1 MSALFSA
8 AVLYAGLVI
17 ALQAFAAWT
26 ERDLHAFPFKQED
39 WLRYL
44 LPSHFE
50 AREHKRI
57 MLNGP
62 STVRENLRYE
72 RFEAAFPGYDIYQG
86 GISAGTLEDVTASLE
101 YIEKVYGASALPTI
115 LVLGISPRFIA
126 NLPDD
131 RPFALGLN
139 RYSPYYSTKQEP
151 SRLALQPKSAL
162 DGALARARFLT
173 LKEPERFRISFVAL
187 ANRFLWRNGYG
198 PGGETTLARGLD
210 WLFKTYPVARLID
223 VLGFPQARQFSFSM
237 IMRWMISPYKF
248 SLNKPIQYRLMTRE
262 EYNKADLN
270 SVWRRTYDWD
280 PANDEATTRARLKY
294 LVDFVK
300 RHGIR
305 MLVINLPE
313 RDFSRV
319 LFDEHN
325 YQAYLDLVRDELG
338 GIEFINLR
346 DFLDTIHFYDR
357 EHTTPAG
364 SARLSDEV
372 IRRMRGSVVPR
383 TEAAVTQGDC
393 CVASGGTNP

>member
-1 MSALFSA
+1 MFTRDFRKPFLAMSALFSTA
-8 AVLYAGLVI
+8 LLYAVIVI
-17 ALQAFAAWT
+17 ALQAFAAWI

-50 AREHKRI
+50 ARNHGRI

-101 YIEKVYGASALPTI
+101 YIEKVYGASALPQI

-126 NLPDD
+126 NIPDD
-131 RPFALGLN
+131 RPFALGVN
-139 RYSPYYSTKQEP
+139 QYSQYYSATQE
-151 SRLALQPKSAL
+151 SYRIALQPKPVL
-162 DGALARARFLT
+162 DGARARARFLT
-173 LKEPERFRISFVAL
+173 LKEPERFRTSFLAVANHL
-187 ANRFLWRNGYG
+187 LSKNEVT
-198 PGGETTLARGLD
+198 PGGETTLARGIN
-210 WLFKTYPVARLID
+210 WLFKSYPVARLID
-223 VLGFPQARQFSFSM
+223 AVGYSQDHKFTFSE
-237 IMRWMISPYKF
+237 ILKWMISPYKY

-262 EYNKADLN
+262 EYNKADQN
-270 SVWRRTYDWD
+270 SVWRQVYDWD
-280 PANDEATTRARLKY
+280 PRKDETKTRARLKY
-294 LVDFVK
+294 FADFVK

-325 YQAYLDLVRDELG
+325 YQAYLDLVRDELD
-338 GIEFINLR
+338 GIEFVNLR
-346 DFLDTIHFYDR
+346 EFLDTIHFYDR

-364 SARLSDEV
+364 SARLSAEI
-372 IRRMRGSVVPR
+372 IRRMR
-383 TEAAVTQGDC
+383 
-393 CVASGGTNP
+393 ASIVR

>member
-1 MSALFSA
+1 MAALFSA
-8 AVLYAGLVI
+8 AMIYAGLVV

-26 ERDLHAFPFKQED
+26 ERELHAFPFKQED

-50 AREHKRI
+50 ARTRGRI

-115 LVLGISPRFIA
+115 LVLGIAPRFIA
-126 NLPDD
+126 NIPDD
-131 RPFALGLN
+131 RPFAPGLN
-139 RYSPYYSTKQEP
+139 RYSPYYSAVQEP
-151 SRLALQPKSAL
+151 HRIALRPKTIL
-162 DGALARARFLT
+162 DGARARIRFLIR
-173 LKEPERFRISFVAL
+173 KEPERFRISFVAV
-187 ANRFLWRNGYG
+187 ANRVLWRNGYA

-210 WLFKTYPVARLID
+210 WLFTTYPVARLID
-223 VLGFPQARQFSFSM
+223 ALGYPQARQFSFSV
-237 IMRWMISPYKF
+237 IVRWIISPYKF
-248 SLNKPIQYRLMTRE
+248 SLNKPIQYRPMTRE
-262 EYNKADLN
+262 EYNKEDLGG
-270 SVWRRTYDWD
+270 VWRRTYDWD
-280 PANDEATTRARLKY
+280 PTKEEAKTRARLKY

-319 LFDEHN
+319 LFDENN
-325 YQAYLDLVRDELG
+325 YRAYLDLVRDELDG
-338 GIEFINLR
+338 MEFMNLR
-346 DFLDTIHFYDR
+346 DFLDTVDFYDR

-364 SARLSDEV
+364 SARLSDEI
-372 IRRMRGSVVPR
+372 IRRMRESLVR
-383 TEAAVTQGDC
+383 
-393 CVASGGTNP
+393 

>member
-17 ALQAFAAWT
+17 ALQALAAWT
-26 ERDLHAFPFKQED
+26 ERDLQAFPFKQED

-44 LPSHFE
+44 LPPHFE
-50 AREHKRI
+50 ARAHGRI

-101 YIEKVYGASALPTI
+101 YMEKVYGAQALPTI

-139 RYSPYYSTKQEP
+139 RYSPYYSAVQEP
-151 SRLALQPKSAL
+151 HRIALRPKPVL

-173 LKEPERFRISFVAL
+173 LKEPERFRISLLAVANHLLWNDEVAPSSETAL
-187 ANRFLWRNGYG
+187 AR
-198 PGGETTLARGLD
+198 ALD
-210 WLFKTYPVARLID
+210 WLFRTYPVARLIEA
-223 VLGFPQARQFSFSM
+223 LGYPQARKFSFSV
-237 IMRWMISPYKF
+237 IMRWMISPYKY

-270 SVWRRTYDWD
+270 SVWRQTYDWD
-280 PANDEATTRARLKY
+280 PTKDAAKTRARLKY
-294 LVDFVK
+294 FVDFVK

-319 LFDEHN
+319 LFDERN
-325 YQAYLDLVRDELG
+325 YRAYLDLVRDELD
-338 GIEFINLR
+338 GIEFMNLR
-346 DFLDTIHFYDR
+346 EFLDTADFYDR

-364 SARLSDEV
+364 SARLSDEI
-372 IRRMRGSVVPR
+372 IRRMRAGILHQAEIGDRPR
-383 TEAAVTQGDC
+383 GL
-393 CVASGGTNP
+393 SPISL